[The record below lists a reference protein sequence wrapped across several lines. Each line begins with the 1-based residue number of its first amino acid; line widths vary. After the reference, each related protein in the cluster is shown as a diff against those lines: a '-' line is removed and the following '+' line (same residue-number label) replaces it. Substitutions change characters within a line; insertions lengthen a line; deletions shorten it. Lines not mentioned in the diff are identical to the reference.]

1 MDLSKEPKYNK
12 HDYAIFESIKATFSD
27 ENLIDF
33 TKKSTLNIV
42 EIGCGK
48 ELHYTG
54 LVLWNLA
61 LCGFKNINLW
71 LIEPLADSGEQ
82 NLRYLK
88 DCFPDCNFHR
98 VYSDWQSFQ
107 SRNLIEY
114 SDITYTIQVTTTIP
128 DQKLKN
134 LIKNHRN
141 RMHSKSLII
150 DISET
155 NDHVTDTHRYE
166 GLKIFSR
173 TDVERKKIFQENS
186 LKLIKIYDFPA
197 HATGKQDG
205 QRMKTH
211 IYKAI

>member
-155 NDHVTDTHRYE
+155 NEAVE
-166 GLKIFSR
+166 KLFS
-173 TDVERKKIFQENS
+173 
-186 LKLIKIYDFPA
+186 KLICSSY
-197 HATGKQDG
+197 Q
-205 QRMKTH
+205 
-211 IYKAI
+211 KAIENQQSQPLSKFQNKQGEVNHDITA